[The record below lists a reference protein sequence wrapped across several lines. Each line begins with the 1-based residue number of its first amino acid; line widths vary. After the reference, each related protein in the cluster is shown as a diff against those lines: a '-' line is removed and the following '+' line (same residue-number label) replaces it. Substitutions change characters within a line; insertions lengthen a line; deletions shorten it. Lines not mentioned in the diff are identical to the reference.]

1 MRFLIAFLIALV
13 IGEDSSADEP
23 RVVVENKI
31 PPAVVVVNK
40 SAPVVPA
47 AAVVC
52 GPTGCQ
58 LVAPAQSAG
67 ETVVSRSKETVRR
80 VGVFQAGSVPPRFTT
95 RWGWYLGKR
104 LGR

>member
-23 RVVVENKI
+23 RVVVENKT

-40 SAPVVPA
+40 SAPVAPV

-58 LVAPAQSAG
+58 LVSASGPVAAAPCATTSAG
-67 ETVVSRSKETVRR
+67 YTYRESFTAGGGGWWFGKR
-80 VGVFQAGSVPPRFTT
+80 VGRPRPLY
-95 RWGWYLGKR
+95 RR
-104 LGR
+104 